1 MDNGEAWKI
10 YEKYIGAWNAT
21 SVEQRLKIAS
31 EILSDGVE
39 YYTPRH
45 DRSVGQSK
53 IMEDIA
59 SFHENFPG
67 GHFEI
72 GDVSAHH
79 DVALLTWV
87 IVQAERFRKSR
98 PLRHLKNIQIKP
110 LDVPGHSSLTRPS
123 REWWVQRP
131 PLRYMD

>member
-87 IVQAERFRKSR
+87 IVQADGKVFAQG
-98 PLRHLKNIQIKP
+98 PDQITVDQSGKI
-110 LDVPGHSSLTRPS
+110 SKITTFA
-123 REWWVQRP
+123 P
-131 PLRYMD
+131 PEKHPN